1 MRLLPVI
8 AQNSPTRDLSRRT
21 LNPVRLSSHPRFDM
35 ETDMKLELAQAIF
48 KSKDLVDAVF
58 GHLVDLRKAEEY
70 VEKLIAQGCVS
81 VKQPKVS
88 DEAVDARTA
97 ILSASEA
104 AQECRLGQSRS
115 EDSYV
120 WSWTDIC
127 TDDGSVKF
135 LNDIIQ
141 GCLSDDDTKNL
152 FVAPFYTIHAF
163 PLAYGRREDTRP
175 DFILLPKDKMFD
187 ALYHNFSVILSPGEL
202 KTSDAS
208 NSLLQVSRYNRVT
221 NLAQPGRRFV
231 VSMAFTGP
239 TVTLV
244 RTDQSG
250 MEYCTLDITSS
261 GGAINFIRVLVGF
274 AIASDQDLGLDPNV
288 VFKPKKC
295 HATISTLQSEDPD
308 LSEDD
313 WLSESEE
320 PVDAPPKRVELVA
333 RTAGGIACRRSA
345 TDTAPVHYKILG
357 LIYNA
362 SSICGRGVQTYVAQK
377 EGNKG
382 SRLLALKRSWQE
394 NKCLISEQRF
404 HRLARDG
411 GVTNVLLAN
420 EVYKS
425 YVDGREDTTLYNIR
439 NFAESAA
446 ETLGV
451 ENRTLVYLEFDL
463 KRPMRYFC
471 SLQDFVMAIA
481 DAMEGHKFLVEK
493 KILHRDISENNVVLA
508 LNPSESSRGYLI
520 DLDMATDYNYEE
532 QPFAKGVNALM
543 DESELAIPR
552 RDEVVENYPAQKGD
566 RTGTTPYM
574 AISVLKGGNHGV
586 REDLESFFYVIF
598 LFFFSFRGPLPQG
611 VLKEAH
617 ENGYIKRLGDKGAA
631 YRTHILLWPE
641 LMQQWSH
648 GSFSAIADS
657 KRGFFEDKT
666 EVGKAFQQRA
676 MNGWDNEY
684 ASMVVLFPRI
694 YNMFVNDSPV
704 PSHDSFIGI
713 LRDWLKR
720 FPVPPAGRNSCP
732 FHNGKDQ
739 LV

>member
-1 MRLLPVI
+1 M
-8 AQNSPTRDLSRRT
+8 QTTNYPTRDPSRST
-21 LNPVRLSSHPRFDM
+21 LNPVRLSSHTRFDM

-48 KSKDLVDAVF
+48 QSKDLVDAVF
-58 GHLVDLRKAEEY
+58 GHLVNLRKAEEY
-70 VEKLIAQGCVS
+70 VEKLIAQGRVS

-88 DEAVDARTA
+88 DDAVDARTA

-104 AQECRLGQSRS
+104 AQGYQLGQSRS
-115 EDSYV
+115 DDSYV

-141 GCLSDDDTKNL
+141 GCLSDAHTKNL
-152 FVAPFYTIHAF
+152 FVVPFDTTHAF
-163 PLAYGRREDTRP
+163 PLAYGRREDMRP

-202 KTSDAS
+202 RTSDAS
-208 NSLLQVSRYNRVT
+208 DSLLQVSRYNRVT
-221 NLAQPGRRFV
+221 NLTQPGRRFV
-231 VSMAFTGP
+231 ISMAFTGP

-250 MEYCTLDITSS
+250 MEYCTFDITSS

-274 AIASDQDLGLDPNV
+274 AIASEQDLGLDPNV
-288 VFKPKKC
+288 ISKMKKC
-295 HATISTLQSEDPD
+295 HATVSTLQSEDPY

-333 RTAGGIACRRSA
+333 RTAEAIYCRRSA

-377 EGNKG
+377 EGTNG

-394 NKCLISEQRF
+394 NKCLDSEQRI

-420 EVYKS
+420 EIYRS

-439 NFAESAA
+439 NFAEGAA

-463 KRPMRYFC
+463 KRPMRYFW

-493 KILHRDISENNVVLA
+493 KILHRDISENNIVLA
-508 LNPSESSRGYLI
+508 LDPSESARGYLI
-520 DLDMATDYNYEE
+520 DLDMATDYNPKE
-532 QPFAKGVNALM
+532 QPLAKAEKGFVDPSILEELSDS
-543 DESELAIPR
+543 DE
-552 RDEVVENYPAQKGD
+552 EVVKDYPAQKVD

-574 AISVLKGGNHGV
+574 AISVLEGGNHGV
-586 REDLESFFYVIF
+586 REDLESFYYLIF
-598 LFFFSFRGPLPQG
+598 LFFFSFRGPLPRD

-617 ENGYIKRLGDKGAA
+617 EIKYVKKLGDEGAS
-631 YRTHILLWPE
+631 YRTHMFPWPGH
-641 LMQQWSH
+641 MQQWSH
-648 GSFSAIADS
+648 GPFSVIAAS
-657 KRGFFEDKT
+657 KKQFFDHSA
-666 EVGKAFQQRA
+666 EVYAAFKRLA
-676 MNGWDNEY
+676 KNGWEAEY
-684 ASMVVLFPRI
+684 SSMCRLFAPSH
-694 YNMFVNDSPV
+694 NMFFHENSPA
-704 PSHDSFIGI
+704 PSHDLFIGI
-713 LRDWLKR
+713 LRDWLKTY
-720 FPVPPAGRNSCP
+720 PVPPAGRNSCP
-732 FHNGKDQ
+732 FYNGKDQ

>member
-1 MRLLPVI
+1 IRLLLVI
-8 AQNSPTRDLSRRT
+8 AQNYPTRDPSRST
-21 LNPVRLSSHPRFDM
+21 LNPVRLSSHTRFDM

-48 KSKDLVDAVF
+48 QSKDLVDAVF
-58 GHLVDLRKAEEY
+58 GHLVNLRKAEEY
-70 VEKLIAQGCVS
+70 VEKLIAQGRVS

-88 DEAVDARTA
+88 DDAVDARTA

-104 AQECRLGQSRS
+104 AQGYQLGQSRS
-115 EDSYV
+115 DDSYV

-141 GCLSDDDTKNL
+141 GCLSDAHTKNL
-152 FVAPFYTIHAF
+152 FVVPFDTTHAF
-163 PLAYGRREDTRP
+163 PLAYGRREDMRP

-202 KTSDAS
+202 RTSDAS
-208 NSLLQVSRYNRVT
+208 DSLLQVSRYNRVT
-221 NLAQPGRRFV
+221 NLTQPGRRFV
-231 VSMAFTGP
+231 ISMAFTGP

-250 MEYCTLDITSS
+250 MEYCTFDITSS

-274 AIASDQDLGLDPNV
+274 AIASEQDLGLDPNV
-288 VFKPKKC
+288 ISKMKKC
-295 HATISTLQSEDPD
+295 HATVSTLQSEDPY

-333 RTAGGIACRRSA
+333 RTAEAIYCRRSA

-377 EGNKG
+377 EGTNG

-394 NKCLISEQRF
+394 NKCLDSEQRI

-420 EVYKS
+420 EIYRS

-439 NFAESAA
+439 NFAEGAA

-463 KRPMRYFC
+463 KRPMRYFW

-532 QPFAKGVNALM
+532 Q
-543 DESELAIPR
+543 
-552 RDEVVENYPAQKGD
+552 
-566 RTGTTPYM
+566 GTTPYM

-611 VLKEAH
+611 VLREAH
-617 ENGYIKRLGDKGAA
+617 ENGYTKKLGDKGAA

-657 KRGFFEDKT
+657 KRGFFEDTT
-666 EVGKAFQQRA
+666 EVEKAFQQRA
-676 MNGWDNEY
+676 VNGWDNEY
-684 ASMVVLFPRI
+684 ESMAHLFPPI
-694 YNMFVNDSPV
+694 YNMFVTDSSV